1 MREHEL
7 LAAIER
13 AAQGPD
19 ARVVRWIGDDAAVV
33 RSRPL
38 AVTSIDTVVD
48 GVHFELATHSPADVG
63 HKALAVAL
71 SDIAAMGAEAGEA
84 YVSLALPEGFGAGAA
99 LELVRALD
107 ALARREGV
115 TLAGGDLVRATVL
128 VVTASVTGWADDE
141 REVVGR
147 DGARAGD
154 LVAVTGELGGA
165 AAGLM
170 LLQGRVGEVPQRE
183 ELVRRHL
190 RPEPRL
196 AAGRALAR
204 AAASAMIDVSDGV
217 ASDARHLGN
226 RSGVELR
233 VRLADLPLAAGVA
246 EVAAAARW
254 DPRELAAV
262 GGDDY
267 ELLLTAPRDR
277 REELEAA
284 AAAAGAPLAWIGEA
298 GEGSGAVLLS
308 DGGEP
313 VPLRGYEH

>member
-13 AAQGPD
+13 AAKGPD

-48 GVHFELATHSPADVG
+48 GVHFELSTHSPEDVG

-71 SDIAAMGAEAGEA
+71 SDLAAMGADPGEA
-84 YVSLALPEGFGAGAA
+84 YVSLALPEGFGPDAA

-128 VVTASVTGWADDE
+128 VVTASVTGWAE
-141 REVVGR
+141 EESEVVGR

-154 LVAVTGELGGA
+154 LVAVTGELGAA
-165 AAGLM
+165 AAGLS
-170 LLQGRVGEVPQRE
+170 LLHGQGGEVPERE
-183 ELVRRHL
+183 QLVRRHL

-196 AAGRALAR
+196 ATGRALA
-204 AAASAMIDVSDGV
+204 AAGTSAMIDVSDGI
-217 ASDARHLGN
+217 ASDARHLGE

-246 EVAAAARW
+246 TVAEATGRE
-254 DPRELAAV
+254 PRELAAA

-267 ELLLTAPRDR
+267 ELLLTAPPER
-277 REELEAA
+277 RAELDAA
-284 AAAAGAPLAWIGEA
+284 AADAGTALAWIGEVAA
-298 GEGSGAVLLS
+298 GDGAVFLAEN
-308 DGGEP
+308 GEP
-313 VPLRGYEH
+313 VELRGYEH